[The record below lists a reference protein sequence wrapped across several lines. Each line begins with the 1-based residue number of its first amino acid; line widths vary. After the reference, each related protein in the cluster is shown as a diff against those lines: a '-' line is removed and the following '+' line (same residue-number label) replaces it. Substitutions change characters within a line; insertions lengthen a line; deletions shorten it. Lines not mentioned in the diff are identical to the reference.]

1 MKKTTLIVLTLILT
15 LQAAALPAVA
25 YSDSCL
31 VAQQKVYSQ
40 PFADTAGVWCN
51 AYVQTCYETG
61 LIEGFSK
68 IEFRP
73 FQSLTCAQILAI
85 SARIYNLLNGGD
97 GKFPVAQSGEAWYA
111 PYYTYLRGQR
121 FIFDF
126 PFNDPELSG
135 YASEACT
142 RWNFVSL
149 LKKVLPDTAYEPVN
163 SITTI
168 PDVSDDPMLLKF
180 YNAGIL
186 NGTDKYGS
194 FRGDSHLTRGQ
205 AAAILARVVDP
216 AQRMKFSLNTFDLCK
231 DVLGVEPETVMLRI
245 DGTEV
250 TAEQFAYPLVS
261 CLTEGYAGTLP
272 FDLKGSEKNAI
283 SRCQNT
289 LAYYVLAQKQC
300 VILTEAQETKAK
312 ADAVAAAGSYGVTEN
327 GWLWQKRGE
336 CLEAQLRSYYI
347 STFGTY
353 ETAHSTEPAK
363 LWEDLAEI
371 VNHMTVEK
379 TDTYLELNLASIRE
393 LALNSPFIN
402 QKLQ

>member
-1 MKKTTLIVLTLILT
+1 MKRTVLIALTTMLIL
-15 LQAAALPAVA
+15 QVVAVPGAA
-25 YSDSCL
+25 YSNSCL

-40 PFADTAGVWCN
+40 PFADTAGTWCD

-68 IEFRP
+68 TEFRP
-73 FQSLTCAQILAI
+73 TQSLTCAQILVI
-85 SARIYNLLNGGD
+85 SARIHNLLNGGD

-111 PYYTYLRGQR
+111 PYYTYLCEQG

-126 PFNDPELSG
+126 PFQGPELSG

-149 LKKVLPDTAYEPVN
+149 LKEVLPDTVYEPIN
-163 SITTI
+163 SITAI
-168 PDVSDDPMLLKF
+168 PDVSDDPALLKF

-186 NGTDKYGS
+186 NGSDKYGS
-194 FRGDSHLTRGQ
+194 FRGDSSLTRGQ

-216 AQRMKFSLNTFDLCK
+216 GQRIKFSLNAFDLCR
-231 DVLGVEPETVMLRI
+231 DVLGTEPETVMLRI
-245 DGTEV
+245 DGSEV
-250 TAEQFAYPLVS
+250 TAEQLAYPLVS
-261 CLTEGYAGTLP
+261 CLTEGYAGALP
-272 FDLKGSEKNAI
+272 FDLESSEKNAI
-283 SRCQNT
+283 SRCQNV
-289 LAYYVLAQKQC
+289 LAYYTLAEKRG
-300 VILTEAQETKAK
+300 VTLTEDMENKAQ
-312 ADAVAAAGSYGVTEN
+312 ADAAAAAGSYGVSEN

-336 CLEAQLRSYYI
+336 RLETQLRSYYI

-353 ETAHSTEPAK
+353 ETTHGTEPAK
-363 LWEDLAEI
+363 MWEDLAEI

-379 TDTYLELNLASIRE
+379 TDAYLELDLDSIRE

-402 QKLQ
+402 QQLQ